1 MFYTSRMARAYQEQL
16 GRETGPAQIPDQ
28 PHPRT
33 MGTLREQLSTRLK
46 PLAPAQWLRRSTGD
60 VGTAA

>member
-1 MFYTSRMARAYQEQL
+1 MFYTHHMAKAYQEQL
-16 GRETGPAQIPDQ
+16 GREAGPAQIPEQ
-28 PHPRT
+28 PQFRT
-33 MGTLREQLSTRLK
+33 MGTLREQFSARLK